1 MMDATVTEIREAYRQ
16 IGEHQLAIDRLHER
30 IRELL
35 GLNSGARPP
44 KRDMLTPKMARALFA
59 EIKAKQQ

>member
-1 MMDATVTEIREAYRQ
+1 MDATVTEIRETYRQ
-16 IGEHQLAIDRLHER
+16 IMEHEQEAKRLRER
-30 IRELL
+30 LLGLL

>member
-1 MMDATVTEIREAYRQ
+1 MDATVTEIRETYRQ
-16 IGEHQLAIDRLHER
+16 IMEHER
-30 IRELL
+30 EARRLRERLLGLL

-59 EIKAKQQ
+59 EIKVKQQ